1 MLAAL
6 PRVGLA
12 EVLRRHGPAYLA
24 AHPLS
29 VAKAKVWRAIVACRT
44 AALGGHVQTCNACG
58 TTRHLYHSCRNRH
71 CPLCQTRAK
80 EAWLAARQRE
90 VLPVP
95 YFHLVFTLPH
105 DLNGLIGQCPRSLYE
120 MLFGAVSATL
130 TEFAANPRW
139 LGGAPAFTLVLHTW
153 KQDLGRHVHVHALVP
168 GGALKADGDWVAA
181 KRGFLFPIEAL
192 SSVFRGKFVAALKRA
207 RQGGKLQQASLLA
220 EAPQAVPLGDQA
232 WRDLLTR
239 VHRHDWVVYAKHSL
253 GGPAQVLD
261 YLGRYTHRVAISNE
275 RILGMDA
282 DTVRLRVRDSA
293 HAKRR
298 RTLSVPAQTFIE
310 RFLLHVLPKGFK
322 RIRHYGLLGPAGKA
336 VKLAQARAA
345 LSAPVLDPVVVES
358 VDAFMRRIDRLD
370 WMRCPRCG
378 NGQFVPTASIAPA
391 PVRLLHLRG
400 PP

>member
-1 MLAAL
+1 MVRAA

-29 VAKAKVWRAIVACRT
+29 FAKAKVWRAILACRT
-44 AALGGHVQTCNACG
+44 AALGGHVEVCNACG

-105 DLNGLIGQCPRSLYE
+105 DLNGLIGQYPRALYE

-139 LGGAPAFTLVLHTW
+139 LGGTPAFSLVLHTW
-153 KQDLGRHVHVHALVP
+153 KQDLERHVHMHALMA
-168 GGALKADGDWVAA
+168 GGALKADGNWVAA
-181 KRGFLFPIEAL
+181 KLGFLFPVKAL
-192 SSVFRGKFVAALKRA
+192 SKVFRGKFVAALKAA
-207 RQGGKLQQASLLA
+207 RQDRKLNQAPLA
-220 EAPQAVPLGDQA
+220 EHA
-232 WRDLLTR
+232 WRDLLAL
-239 VHRHDWVVYAKHSL
+239 VHKHDWVVYAKEPL
-253 GGPAQVLD
+253 GGPVQVLD

-275 RILGMDA
+275 RILGITADA
-282 DTVRLRVRDSA
+282 VRVRVRDSA
-293 HAKRR
+293 HGNRK
-298 RTLSVPAQTFIE
+298 RTLKLPAQTFIE

-322 RIRHYGLLGPAGKA
+322 RIRHYGLIGPAHKA
-336 VKLAQARAA
+336 VRLAAARAA
-345 LSAPVLDPVVVES
+345 LDAPAPDPIVVES
-358 VDAFMRRIDRLD
+358 VEAFMHRIDQYQRL
-370 WMRCPRCG
+370 RCTHCG
-378 NGQFVPTASIAPA
+378 KGRFVPTAPIAPV
-391 PVRLLHLRG
+391 PLPLLHLRG

>member
-1 MLAAL
+1 MLLAA

-29 VAKAKVWRAIVACRT
+29 VAKARVWRAILACRT
-44 AALGGHVQTCNACG
+44 AALGGQVQTCDACG
-58 TTRHLYHSCRNRH
+58 TTRHVYHSCRNRH

-80 EAWLAARQRE
+80 EAWLTARQRE

-105 DLNGLIGQCPRSLYE
+105 DLNGLIGQCPRALYE
-120 MLFGAVSATL
+120 MLFGAVSGTL

-139 LGGAPAFTLVLHTW
+139 LGGVPAFSLVLHTW
-153 KQDLGRHVHVHALVP
+153 KQDLGRHVHVHALMP
-168 GGALKADGDWVAA
+168 GGALKANGDWVAA

-192 SSVFRGKFVAALKRA
+192 SQVFRGKFVAALKAA
-207 RQGGKLQQASLLA
+207 RQGGKLRAEQAPLTEAAWGALLA
-220 EAPQAVPLGDQA
+220 RLYE
-232 WRDLLTR
+232 
-239 VHRHDWVVYAKHSL
+239 HDWVVYAKHSL

-293 HAKRR
+293 HGKRR

-322 RIRHYGLLGPAGKA
+322 RIRHYGLLGPAAKA

-345 LSAPVLDPVVVES
+345 LSAPAPDPVVVES

-370 WMRCPRCG
+370 WMRCTHCG
-378 NGQFVPTASIAPA
+378 NGQFVPTASIVPA
-391 PVRLLHLRG
+391 PLRLLHLRG